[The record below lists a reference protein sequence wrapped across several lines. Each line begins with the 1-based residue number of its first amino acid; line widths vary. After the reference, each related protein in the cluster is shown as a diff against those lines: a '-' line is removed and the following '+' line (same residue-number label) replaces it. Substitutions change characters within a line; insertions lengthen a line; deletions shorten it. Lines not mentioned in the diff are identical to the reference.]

1 VIDSK
6 KIERFEETIKSYYTF
21 VDSYKSSKFAR
32 ESESFYLSSLKE
44 LEKLKIETMAY
55 KDSTAERT
63 TITRSLRE
71 LESETSN
78 IYETITVLSKRSNQI
93 NVEMKEELNQ
103 KLDEFATSTDNLE
116 EIFENREQIEV
127 SRYYERLP
135 KSGAIAIQELENEK
149 IFWKSP
155 ENEDSNE

>member
-1 VIDSK
+1 
-6 KIERFEETIKSYYTF
+6 
-21 VDSYKSSKFAR
+21 
-32 ESESFYLSSLKE
+32 
-44 LEKLKIETMAY
+44 MAY

-127 SRYYERLP
+127 SGYYERLP